1 MHYRNKNKLF
11 SLFLLAENH
20 TSLRVGFYFSLAK
33 EKSLKSKTL
42 GVPES
47 KVTKTMVAESIVT
60 KTMVPNS
67 FQKKLWCRILS
78 KTMVPNSFP
87 KQWFRILFP
96 KKLWFRILSYVNKVV
111 TEILYQKR
119 ICVFTKDFNQSF
131 RIQTLI
137 QLFSVFVTIS
147 KTS

>member
-11 SLFLLAENH
+11 SLFFLAENN
-20 TSLRVGFYFSLAK
+20 TSLRDGFYFSLAK
-33 EKSLKSKTL
+33 EKSLKSKTFR
-42 GVPES
+42 VAEY
-47 KVTKTMVAESIVT
+47 KVTNTIVVGSIVT

-67 FQKKLWCRILS
+67 FQR
-78 KTMVPNSFP
+78 NYGAEFFP
-87 KQWFRILFP
+87 
-96 KKLWFRILSYVNKVV
+96 KLWFRILSCVNKVV
-111 TEILYQKR
+111 TEILYKKR
-119 ICVFTKDFNQSF
+119 ICVSTKDFNQSF